1 MPSTKT
7 QEQVIEQIPK
17 DQSRFCGEILKVG
30 KKELVKSYRKTK
42 HLYDYML
49 IRSNQITALTQLQIN
64 KLYNND
70 LEDDFS
76 SLKAI
81 TSSYR
86 AQSEDFDSTMS
97 VSSQILYQTLAI
109 SYIYLKENADLTK
122 WFSQLDVHKQNLYDM
137 EAKLQVLIDLF
148 DNN

>member
-64 KLYNND
+64 KLYNN
-70 LEDDFS
+70 L
-76 SLKAI
+76 
-81 TSSYR
+81 R
-86 AQSEDFDSTMS
+86 
-97 VSSQILYQTLAI
+97 V
-109 SYIYLKENADLTK
+109 
-122 WFSQLDVHKQNLYDM
+122 
-137 EAKLQVLIDLF
+137 
-148 DNN
+148 